1 MSSCGTGI
9 FGVALHQSYLNTS
22 LFYTSSHVFGSRDCL
37 CAGPRGP
44 SQRSAAFLREG
55 ACLLMIPSPVW
66 SLFYNACL
74 FLSCSLSL
82 KVHVLRVHMHRRLLN
97 TLPQEFLLCLRGNY
111 VIIPCVIMPV
121 MPVHTGLSREH
132 PVGVLQ
138 SWNGSAGIQA
148 GYCGSIT
155 YGNGTYGNQ
164 MLPCERSSN
173 YLCCKHTNYFWF
185 IKIEQWDVGP
195 PWTGIR
201 RGDALDARWER
212 GDNYW
217 RKDAFTKNKYLKCTL
232 KFK

>member
-9 FGVALHQSYLNTS
+9 LGVTLHQSYLNTS
-22 LFYTSSHVFGSRDCL
+22 VFYTSSALANV

-66 SLFYNACL
+66 SLFSNSCR

-82 KVHVLRVHMHRRLLN
+82 KVHVLRVHMYRRLIN

-121 MPVHTGLSREH
+121 HTGLSTEH

-138 SWNGSAGIQA
+138 SWNGNAGIQA

-164 MLPCERSSN
+164 MLPCE
-173 YLCCKHTNYFWF
+173 
-185 IKIEQWDVGP
+185 
-195 PWTGIR
+195 
-201 RGDALDARWER
+201 
-212 GDNYW
+212 
-217 RKDAFTKNKYLKCTL
+217 
-232 KFK
+232 FKLPLL